1 MYKYKTCSVFTQ
13 ITMLVKYFIVKNGR
27 FCCKNWGVFF
37 FFLALL
43 TLEEQYDLI
52 ILKRYACVGVGDNW
66 SNSCKPSELTVSCQ
80 WQFSGL
86 ENIPWLYRRWLL
98 RKLGEGYIESVLFF
112 NFLWVLNCFQKNY
125 LRNKSNAI
133 LIAMTTSSG
142 KRVPQR
148 PWPWAPPFKGKIVLA
163 LQAQPYPWPSAI
175 LSLLD
180 AWRRLLEPASELRG
194 FGRVLRLGWGSMG
207 THSWDPGN
215 QLTRVLSEPHHHL

>member
-1 MYKYKTCSVFTQ
+1 MEDFVAKT
-13 ITMLVKYFIVKNGR
+13 
-27 FCCKNWGVFF
+27 GVL

-66 SNSCKPSELTVSCQ
+66 SNSCKLSELTVSCQ

-125 LRNKSNAI
+125 LRNKSNVI

-163 LQAQPYPWPSAI
+163 LQAQPHPWPSAI
-175 LSLLD
+175 LSLPD
-180 AWRRLLEPASELRG
+180 AWRRLLEPASELGVRESFTAGLRVDGDTLLGSRKPTYKGPPPPPVNGRLCVLG
-194 FGRVLRLGWGSMG
+194 FGTEDKWNWSHKLWNS
-207 THSWDPGN
+207 SA
-215 QLTRVLSEPHHHL
+215 SK